1 MPIVFV
7 TLSESYADLARRHGY
22 SAFMMRI
29 EDYVPD
35 PRRRC
40 TYYVSPSNS
49 LCFMD
54 GGFDY
59 ALSRHVFP
67 GIETEVKRRV
77 KELGIVSFIGKPYL
91 PIGSSLIIDGDDVS
105 PDQDTAGHN
114 IRRSLVMAPTMLLP
128 QDVSLTSNAYYATMA
143 VLYNVLVY
151 RNENIEDV
159 DIVFTSMCCGYGKM
173 SEMSSFMQIA
183 KGIREYRNYKPT
195 MTSSN
200 SIVIHEPNL
209 RDQPKY
215 YQNTEW
221 FPIPPNEMVH
231 C

>member
-1 MPIVFV
+1 
-7 TLSESYADLARRHGY
+7 
-22 SAFMMRI
+22 
-29 EDYVPD
+29 
-35 PRRRC
+35 
-40 TYYVSPSNS
+40 
-49 LCFMD
+49 
-54 GGFDY
+54 
-59 ALSRHVFP
+59 
-67 GIETEVKRRV
+67 
-77 KELGIVSFIGKPYL
+77 
-91 PIGSSLIIDGDDVS
+91 
-105 PDQDTAGHN
+105 
-114 IRRSLVMAPTMLLP
+114 MAPTMLLP
-128 QDVSLTSNAYYATMA
+128 QNVSLTSNAYYATMA

-151 RNENIEDV
+151 RNEDIEDV